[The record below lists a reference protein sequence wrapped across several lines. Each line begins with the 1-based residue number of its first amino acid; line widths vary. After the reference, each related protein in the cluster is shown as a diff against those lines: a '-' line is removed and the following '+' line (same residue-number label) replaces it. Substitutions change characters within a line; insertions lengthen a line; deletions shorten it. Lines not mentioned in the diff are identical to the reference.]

1 MGGCRSPSLPARH
14 RCFAFASSF
23 YLFFAIGA
31 QGGGSGTLG
40 IWGCPPLPICLPLT
54 PGQGG
59 GQARSILPAPR
70 SERSDPGGKAAA
82 SPKKPKGHCSPP
94 RKPPG
99 FSQEPA
105 ESRGWQLPLCARAP
119 VLPQHHELGSQ
130 GALVLQT
137 PLPLCPG
144 AGGPHLTAG
153 MAKGG
158 RASLPC
164 PRPTP
169 APPVLPAG
177 QCGQLPAPSWW
188 QGQG

>member
-1 MGGCRSPSLPARH
+1 MGAGP
-14 RCFAFASSF
+14 
-23 YLFFAIGA
+23 
-31 QGGGSGTLG
+31 QGFGVPPTHYQSAPNPWAGWWPGTEH
-40 IWGCPPLPICLPLT
+40 PPRIPP
-54 PGQGG
+54 
-59 GQARSILPAPR
+59 
-70 SERSDPGGKAAA
+70 ERSDPGGKGAA
-82 SPKKPKGHCSPP
+82 SPRKPKGHCAPP

-105 ESRGWQLPLCARAP
+105 ESRGWQLPVCARAP

-137 PLPLCPG
+137 PLPLCPA
-144 AGGPHLTAG
+144 AGGLHLRAG

-177 QCGQLPAPSWW
+177 Q
-188 QGQG
+188 